1 MKFLLK
7 MVISFSVI
15 IMVFGLILG
24 YSLYSNSV
32 KLVSQTIG
40 IQAKNIA
47 QSVANTLDM
56 DDVDKVIDRTKLMKD
71 PKREYSAIVDMP
83 EYQSIRTQL
92 YNYKKTYGIKYIY
105 IMTRNNEGKNI
116 YVIDGFPLNYSG
128 SDISLPGEIEEVS
141 YKYLDLAFDQHKMYV
156 GDLTVDNHWGAN
168 VATYVPLN
176 NNSGKFIG
184 LLAVD
189 IDAEEV
195 YHFMEA
201 SKNEMTLL
209 TIGAIFIAIIISYL
223 ISKFLLNPLKT
234 LTKAVKK
241 VQEGDLAVRSN
252 INSYDEIGD
261 LSSAFDDMVSVFYDN
276 KFSIDKLIA
285 ELSKAKT
292 MAELEHSI
300 IMEVK
305 NILNLKSVSILDFC
319 GSKLDFSNNKE
330 MDAFAIAATNKF
342 LKDKTL
348 KLQLGDILSME
359 KGYIVFIGRVNDI
372 HKMLWFDL
380 HSKKISQRERLSIQL
395 LSRYTSIYYENLIL
409 IDEMSKKITDFKAEE
424 DIPIWISKLFL
435 QISEKERKRLASD
448 LHDEVLQDI
457 IRTKKTVS
465 NALDMESFNEENI
478 TSTLKH
484 LENELSNIIYLIRQ
498 TCNELMPTF
507 LSEQGIA
514 SALESYFRKIQLKS
528 NININ
533 FEAFNI
539 NTQLDFEE
547 TLAIYRVV
555 QELVNNAISHS
566 KASDIDIMLKQD
578 QENFILYYSDN
589 GIGIDLNEK
598 IDKSKHLGFQGIQE
612 RIKLLNGTTSFRSEL
627 GHGLEVSCQFPIKSI
642 LALKI

>member
-1 MKFLLK
+1 
-7 MVISFSVI
+7 
-15 IMVFGLILG
+15 MVFGLILG

-47 QSVANTLDM
+47 QSVANTLNM
-56 DDVDKVIDRTKLMKD
+56 DDVDKVISRTKLMKD
-71 PKREYSAIVDMP
+71 AKREYSSIVDMP

-105 IMTRNNEGKNI
+105 IMTRNTEGKNI

-128 SDISLPGEIEEVS
+128 NDISLPGEIEEVS
-141 YKYLDLAFDQHKMYV
+141 YKYLDQAFDQHKMYV
-156 GDLTVDNHWGAN
+156 GDLTIDKHWGAN

-189 IDAEEV
+189 IDAEEIF
-195 YHFMEA
+195 HFMQTG
-201 SKNEMTLL
+201 KNEMTLL
-209 TIGAIFIAIIISYL
+209 TLGAIFIAIIISYL
-223 ISKFLLNPLKT
+223 MSRFLLNPLKT

-252 INSYDEIGD
+252 IDSHDEIGD

-285 ELSKAKT
+285 ELSKART
-292 MAELEHSI
+292 MPELEHSI

-305 NILNLKSVSILDFC
+305 NILNLKSISILDFC

-330 MDAFAIAATNKF
+330 MDAFAIAATNNF

-348 KLQLGDILSME
+348 KLQLGDILCME
-359 KGYIVFIGRVNDI
+359 KGYIVFIGRVNDT

-395 LSRYTSIYYENLIL
+395 LSRYTSIFYENLIL
-409 IDEMSKKITDFKAEE
+409 IDEMSKKITDFKAEK

-435 QISEKERKRLASD
+435 QISENERKRLASD

-465 NALDMESFNEENI
+465 NALDMEDFDKVNI
-478 TSTLKH
+478 SSTLKL
-484 LENELSNIIYLIRQ
+484 LENDISNIIYLIRQ
-498 TCNELMPTF
+498 TCSELMPTF
-507 LSEQGIA
+507 LSEQGIS

-528 NININ
+528 NINMIPL
-533 FEAFNI
+533 
-539 NTQLDFEE
+539 Q
-547 TLAIYRVV
+547 
-555 QELVNNAISHS
+555 
-566 KASDIDIMLKQD
+566 
-578 QENFILYYSDN
+578 
-589 GIGIDLNEK
+589 
-598 IDKSKHLGFQGIQE
+598 
-612 RIKLLNGTTSFRSEL
+612 
-627 GHGLEVSCQFPIKSI
+627 
-642 LALKI
+642 